1 MQCDVRERMIR
12 KQKIVE
18 EGVQY
23 FRCWR
28 MGHYKWEYPNT
39 KEEKE
44 RRSEKAAH
52 AASLQKVQQKE

>member
-1 MQCDVRERMIR
+1 MIR